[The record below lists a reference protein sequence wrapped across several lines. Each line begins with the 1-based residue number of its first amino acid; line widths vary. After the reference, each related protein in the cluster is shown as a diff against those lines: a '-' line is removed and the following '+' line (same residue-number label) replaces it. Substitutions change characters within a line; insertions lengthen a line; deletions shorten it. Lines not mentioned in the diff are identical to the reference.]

1 MLFGTYAHT
10 CKAIFLKTIILFLWK
25 ILGLGVYVDKKEQ
38 EESLPC
44 VLQDFFKLVN
54 DVILIKKKQCF

>member
-1 MLFGTYAHT
+1 MHTPAKLF
-10 CKAIFLKTIILFLWK
+10 FLKTIILFLWK
-25 ILGLGVYVDKKEQ
+25 ILGLGVDVDKKEQ